1 MRILSAAR
9 RMSAP
14 ELPSAH
20 VECGGLPPL
29 PVAEAC
35 LGDSTDAITKR
46 NRSSAQR
53 PSGNHGSPVTIHQSR
68 FSPQQSDTPCRVI
81 DDPVRVVVP
90 SESAVADGPRD
101 LSAIL
106 SDTPC
111 QVIDDPVRVV
121 VPSESAVA
129 DEPRDLSAILSDTP
143 CQVISLVSHRKQT
156 IGTLTKCHTKSYP
169 PRAICWPTLRAFRII
184 SAPISDKEP
193 RVQGR

>member
-1 MRILSAAR
+1 MRILRAAR

-111 QVIDDPVRVV
+111 QVI
-121 VPSESAVA
+121 
-129 DEPRDLSAILSDTP
+129 
-143 CQVISLVSHRKQT
+143 SLVSHRKQT